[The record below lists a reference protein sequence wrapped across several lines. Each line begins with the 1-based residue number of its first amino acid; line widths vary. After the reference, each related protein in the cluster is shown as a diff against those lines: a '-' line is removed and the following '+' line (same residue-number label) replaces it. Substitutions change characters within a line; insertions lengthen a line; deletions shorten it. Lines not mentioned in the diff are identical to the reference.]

1 MMVLRSKCE
10 LITKDSDRV
19 MFDISLLDYGKHFGA
34 KKKESYFGKMS
45 ENWSVFKKGN
55 SYKSLH

>member
-34 KKKESYFGKMS
+34 KKKESLKKKK
-45 ENWSVFKKGN
+45 NWSVFKKGN